1 MNPENAVEL
10 QEWAWGLQAEG
21 KLEEAAIACREAL
34 RLLEE
39 SGERDSA
46 DAANLLNDLA
56 EIENER
62 QRFATALAQAE
73 RAHAIEEALGDQFA
87 GESAAHVRARTLE
100 LIGEICCMSGDFVR
114 AETSLLK
121 ALAILSVEFGE
132 ASEEVAEARNNLA
145 VLYKS
150 LGRFDDGLRL
160 YEQALRFVTMIH
172 GEDCLASSV
181 IYHNIGGILHSKG
194 DFNSAEQPGR
204 KAWEISRHLLGEDD
218 PRTLLDAVAYAGILD
233 GLGRYGESEFIYRRA
248 LALFER
254 ALGPEHYEVAANLHN
269 LAAVLCARGDFDE
282 AELLYRRAL
291 AIKEKL
297 LGAGSPDAA
306 LTRNNLGALLNLAGR
321 PKEAATLLNS
331 AVAVL
336 QERLAPDH
344 PHLALASANLE
355 QALLSSTSQD
365 AEHPTGSL
373 PGSCEDSED
382 GP

>member
-1 MNPENAVEL
+1 MNTDRTVEL
-10 QEWAWGLQAEG
+10 QEQAWNLQAEG
-21 KLEEAAIACREAL
+21 KLEEAAIVCREAL

-62 QRFATALAQAE
+62 QRFATALALAE

-100 LIGEICCMSGDFVR
+100 LIGEICRMSGDFVR

-121 ALAILSVEFGE
+121 ALAIASVEFGE

-160 YEQALRFVTMIH
+160 YEQALRFVTMIR
-172 GEDCLASSV
+172 GGDCLASSV

-204 KAWEISRHLLGEDD
+204 KAWEISRQLLGEDD

-233 GLGRYGESEFIYRRA
+233 GLGRYSESEFIYRRA
-248 LALFER
+248 LAIFEK

-269 LAAVLCARGDFDE
+269 LAAVLCARGDLDE
-282 AELLYRRAL
+282 AEQLYRRAL
-291 AIKEKL
+291 ALKEKL
-297 LGAGSPDAA
+297 LGTESPDVA
-306 LTRNNLGALLNLAGR
+306 LTRHNLGSLMNRVGR
-321 PKEAATLLNS
+321 SAEAVPMLES
-331 AVAVL
+331 VVAIL
-336 QERLAPDH
+336 EKRLTPGH
-344 PHLALASANLE
+344 PHLALAQENL
-355 QALLSSTSQD
+355 QKATRSSTAQARPES
-365 AEHPTGSL
+365 G
-373 PGSCEDSED
+373 G
-382 GP
+382 